1 MSLRL
6 CRIWMSCSSD
16 WSQIARIENCID
28 FLLCRPKWGK
38 SQQKTFL
45 LRQISGKSMQRRPI
59 ILGLKS
65 IWDASNIPGILFSWS
80 RMFFTDPRNHWVIKS
95 WSASKNTLKTLN
107 VSQWISLSMQKMAS
121 EMHVAGRIVVHC
133 CYSLRILYRV
143 VFLTASPP
151 P

>member
-107 VSQWISLSMQKMAS
+107 VSQWISTIHAKNGIRDARSWADCCPLLLFAA
-121 EMHVAGRIVVHC
+121 HIVQSGFFNC
-133 CYSLRILYRV
+133 L
-143 VFLTASPP
+143 PP